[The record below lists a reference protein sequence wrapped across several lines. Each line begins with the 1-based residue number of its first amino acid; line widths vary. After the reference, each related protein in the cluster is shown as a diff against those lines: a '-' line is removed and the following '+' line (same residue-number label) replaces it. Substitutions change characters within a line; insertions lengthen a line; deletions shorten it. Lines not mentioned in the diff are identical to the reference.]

1 MSTRTLFA
9 HIPGMLGRVACLAVL
24 LLALSPGPPAR
35 GAENPYAALP
45 FERVQVRIEETD
57 YVFEHRAYPEPLAL
71 DLAQAS
77 GAQTNPF
84 ETLLSFYGVLSNI
97 VAYDEIVPY
106 GRNASGEVDPPPADI
121 PRYIASAR
129 KLLSEGQVLILG
141 EIRYAGYTIYIY
153 RLTASIE
160 RHLGLPI
167 RAFGARFHVVK
178 DLVLVDRLANRLS
191 ANRWDVEA
199 LKAKYPPGG
208 GD

>member
-1 MSTRTLFA
+1 
-9 HIPGMLGRVACLAVL
+9 MLGHVACLAVL

-77 GAQTNPF
+77 GAQTSPF

-97 VAYDEIVPY
+97 AAYDEIVPY
-106 GRNASGEVDPPPADI
+106 GRLASGEVDPPPADI

-153 RLTASIE
+153 RLTASIK

-178 DLVLVDRLANRLS
+178 DLVPVDRLANRLS
-191 ANRWDVEA
+191 ASRWDVEA
-199 LKAKYPPGG
+199 LKTKYPPRA